1 MSEQK
6 TASEELRVAK
16 PGPAFTRPIFWLT
29 ERVTALSSISLI
41 LLAGIVI
48 ADVIGRAFNTPLSS
62 GSDIGAMLMVGL
74 IFFAMAG
81 TQVEYDHVS
90 MDSLVAAFPPRLRRL
105 TDKLSL
111 LVCLAAGL
119 FLTQGAVRAAI
130 KSFNGGEMALGALA
144 LPLWPAKTVIAF
156 GLALYSLVVFA
167 QLLGVNPSGKQQD
180 SIPPEGTE

>member
-81 TQVEYDHVS
+81 TQVEYDHV
-90 MDSLVAAFPPRLRRL
+90 
-105 TDKLSL
+105 
-111 LVCLAAGL
+111 
-119 FLTQGAVRAAI
+119 
-130 KSFNGGEMALGALA
+130 
-144 LPLWPAKTVIAF
+144 
-156 GLALYSLVVFA
+156 
-167 QLLGVNPSGKQQD
+167 
-180 SIPPEGTE
+180 